1 MSLPDTVS
9 VRNTV
14 RRVHY
19 TLALFLMKLN
29 SFTFTLTFFHT
40 CPNCAAGI
48 MTSTYKS
55 VNFFN
60 QRRAGAEGD
69 GGIQCSSG
77 VPPPTVTDPTK
88 ELCY

>member
-1 MSLPDTVS
+1 
-9 VRNTV
+9 
-14 RRVHY
+14 
-19 TLALFLMKLN
+19 
-29 SFTFTLTFFHT
+29 
-40 CPNCAAGI
+40 

-88 ELCY
+88 ELCYEAEISLSLPNQGHVLETITDGCI